1 MNPFFFFTLLDQGF
15 KDKSTVV
22 VRGFHTLTCMGVF
35 NHGNECLG
43 HLEVLL
49 IYLNCFFFFSGW
61 NDCAPYIFDDKKNLQ
76 EFVGMFEFI

>member
-1 MNPFFFFTLLDQGF
+1 M
-15 KDKSTVV
+15 

-49 IYLNCFFFFSGW
+49 IYLNWFFFFSGW
-61 NDCAPYIFDDKKNLQ
+61 NDCAPYIFDDKNNLQ